1 MFFPSEITRKRF
13 YDLILELTA
22 NEDCITDL
30 DSIIETG
37 PIEVIDY
44 FYQLFFGNQIYLSQ
58 FEYELDEQ
66 NRRIKLG
73 KGTYGMVFAARDLRT
88 QVTIAVK
95 EIPIKNIK

>member
-44 FYQLFFGNQIYLSQ
+44 FYQLFLVIKFIFLSLNMNWMNKIEGLNLEKELMEWYLLL
-58 FEYELDEQ
+58 EIYELKSQ
-66 NRRIKLG
+66 
-73 KGTYGMVFAARDLRT
+73 
-88 QVTIAVK
+88 
-95 EIPIKNIK
+95 

>member
-30 DSIIETG
+30 DSIMETG

-44 FYQLFFGNQIYLSQ
+44 FYQLFLVITFIFFSLNMNWMNKVEGLNLEKELMEWCLLLEI
-58 FEYELDEQ
+58 YELKSQ
-66 NRRIKLG
+66 
-73 KGTYGMVFAARDLRT
+73 
-88 QVTIAVK
+88 
-95 EIPIKNIK
+95 